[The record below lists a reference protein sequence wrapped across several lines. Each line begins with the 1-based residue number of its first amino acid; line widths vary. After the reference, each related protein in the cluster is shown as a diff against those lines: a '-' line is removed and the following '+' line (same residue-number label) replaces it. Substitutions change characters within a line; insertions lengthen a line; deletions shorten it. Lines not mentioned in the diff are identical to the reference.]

1 MGCRLSLKESSVSIF
16 RTSLLTQNVFFS
28 ESPVCIQACTRDG
41 LHSMASF
48 RCNGFDAMDY
58 NELTTCDIRLSQV
71 FRSAVSKRSPPSIFR
86 SSIKKC
92 RIKNA
97 ESKKPMLTTR
107 ARGPQESV
115 KGKEG
120 GSGTVWSALWEVG
133 AVHRF
138 GKRGAP
144 APRSSPGSSCT
155 PRPAVIGTSRPT
167 NSAFRRML
175 LAICPSCLPADLSY
189 CVMGY
194 SSTHSSIHSCKYLI
208 N

>member
-1 MGCRLSLKESSVSIF
+1 MSSSVSLQCA
-16 RTSLLTQNVFFS
+16 SWPAL
-28 ESPVCIQACTRDG
+28 DG
-41 LHSMASF
+41 LHSRWPAFAMASF

-58 NELTTCDIRLSQV
+58 NELTSCDIRLSQV

-86 SSIKKC
+86 SSIK
-92 RIKNA
+92 NA
-97 ESKKPMLTTR
+97 ESKMPNHQCRIKSSSSMPMLTTR

-120 GSGTVWSALWEVG
+120 GSGTVWSDLWEVG

-175 LAICPSCLPADLSY
+175 LAICPSCSLADLSY

>member
-1 MGCRLSLKESSVSIF
+1 MISAFRRFFAARSQNEAKTKPTVDFSIVH
-16 RTSLLTQNVFFS
+16 R
-28 ESPVCIQACTRDG
+28 
-41 LHSMASF
+41 
-48 RCNGFDAMDY
+48 
-58 NELTTCDIRLSQV
+58 
-71 FRSAVSKRSPPSIFR
+71 
-86 SSIKKC
+86 KC

-97 ESKKPMLTTR
+97 ESQKAMLTTR

-120 GSGTVWSALWEVG
+120 GSGTVWSDLWEVG

-144 APRSSPGSSCT
+144 RSSCT

-175 LAICPSCLPADLSY
+175 LAICPSCSLADLSY

>member
-1 MGCRLSLKESSVSIF
+1 M
-16 RTSLLTQNVFFS
+16 
-28 ESPVCIQACTRDG
+28 ACTRDG

-48 RCNGFDAMDY
+48 RCNGLDAMDY

-86 SSIKKC
+86 SSIK
-92 RIKNA
+92 NA
-97 ESKKPMLTTR
+97 ESKMPNHKRRCSPPEL
-107 ARGPQESV
+107 GDLQESV

-120 GSGTVWSALWEVG
+120 GSGTVWSDLWEVG

-175 LAICPSCLPADLSY
+175 LAICPSCSLADLSY

-208 N
+208 NQVIITHRMR